1 VPRLCTFSRFGMADP
16 AGEAPVAAVGG
27 DAPAEAPGGA
37 PLGEDVELS
46 ECPICF
52 DMKPNVKML
61 VSALCERQ
69 LHCSSSVATR
79 AAQVYD
85 HFVNASCSTASLSRH
100 SRGAGV

>member
-1 VPRLCTFSRFGMADP
+1 MADP
-16 AGEAPVAAVGG
+16 VGEEPVAAVGG

-37 PLGEDVELS
+37 PPGEDVELS

-69 LHCSSSVATR
+69 HSVATR
-79 AAQVYD
+79 AARVYD
-85 HFVNASCSTASLSRH
+85 GVCVARGCAWLCVCARQVNVVRTYS
-100 SRGAGV
+100 